1 MLDNKEQVL
10 EAKQSIIDSILGDIP
25 SDAAIEVE
33 LPSECRI
40 YDLPDPGSPITIR
53 PMTFEDE
60 KIVVS
65 HKKSQDPTNII
76 LERCVT
82 NVRVGDLLSMDK
94 LYLLLKLREISYGDE
109 YNTLLICNHCNAEN
123 PSKVNISQLN
133 VNPVPDDFTDPVEV
147 ELPTIKKK
155 AKVRLPRVKDDSV
168 FRDGVEAIYDQLWR
182 FVTEIDGHTDK
193 SIIAPVIQKLP
204 LVDIKKIIKCL
215 KLDYGVDTHVKFA
228 CNECGEVSVVDLPID
243 ANFFDAN

>member
-133 VNPVPDDFTDPVEV
+133 VNPV
-147 ELPTIKKK
+147 LMI
-155 AKVRLPRVKDDSV
+155 LL
-168 FRDGVEAIYDQLWR
+168 IL
-182 FVTEIDGHTDK
+182 
-193 SIIAPVIQKLP
+193 
-204 LVDIKKIIKCL
+204 
-215 KLDYGVDTHVKFA
+215 
-228 CNECGEVSVVDLPID
+228 
-243 ANFFDAN
+243 